1 MSGIFLASQ
10 AGYQDMVNLLL
21 SAGAQ
26 PDPLGQDGGT
36 PLMAACQA
44 GHFDVVQTLVN
55 KGADINR
62 TTWVSFYFIIRYWI
76 GTINN

>member
-1 MSGIFLASQ
+1 MFLASQ

-44 GHFDVVQTLVN
+44 GHFDVVVN
-55 KGADINR
+55 PWR
-62 TTWVSFYFIIRYWI
+62 P
-76 GTINN
+76 